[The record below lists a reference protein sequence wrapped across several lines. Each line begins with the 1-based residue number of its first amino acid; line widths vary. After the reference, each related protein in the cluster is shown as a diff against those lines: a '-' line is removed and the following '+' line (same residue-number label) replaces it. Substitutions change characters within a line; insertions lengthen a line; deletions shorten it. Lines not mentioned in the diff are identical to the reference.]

1 MLVLSL
7 CGACLGGSMVSG
19 NGRFSVGVRSDDF
32 VEQMPALVWSIWPSL
47 LIADGLMNLL
57 IRSEVSPLH
66 PRK

>member
-7 CGACLGGSMVSG
+7 CGACSGGSMMCGSVG
-19 NGRFSVGVRSDDF
+19 FSVGGWSDDF
-32 VEQMPALVWSIWPSL
+32 VEHMPALVWSIWPSL

-57 IRSEVSPLH
+57 TRLEVSPLH